1 MSNWIL
7 FPPVAFLLIFALS
20 IFLSY
25 LLSRLSYKP
34 RLKEPDGGRKA
45 YACGED
51 ISEHRVQVDYG
62 QFFPFA
68 FFFTI
73 LHVLALMVATVP
85 AETSKSFFVAAI
97 YLLGAVTGLI
107 ILFRR

>member
-1 MSNWIL
+1 MSQWIF
-7 FPPVAFLLIFALS
+7 FPPIAFLLIFGSCIL
-20 IFLSY
+20 FSY
-25 LLSRLSYKP
+25 LLSRLSFRTKAED
-34 RLKEPDGGRKA
+34 REESRKA

-85 AETSKSFFVAAI
+85 AETTRTFFIAVL
-97 YLLGAVTGLI
+97 YLVGAVTGLL

>member
-1 MSNWIL
+1 MSEWL
-7 FPPVAFLLIFALS
+7 FFPPIAFLLVLALCLL
-20 IFLSY
+20 LSA
-25 LLSRLSYKP
+25 LLSRLSFKSKG
-34 RLKEPDGGRKA
+34 LDKEESRKA

-85 AETSKSFFVAAI
+85 AETIDSFFIAVVYI
-97 YLLGAVTGLI
+97 LGAITGLLV
-107 ILFRR
+107 LFRR